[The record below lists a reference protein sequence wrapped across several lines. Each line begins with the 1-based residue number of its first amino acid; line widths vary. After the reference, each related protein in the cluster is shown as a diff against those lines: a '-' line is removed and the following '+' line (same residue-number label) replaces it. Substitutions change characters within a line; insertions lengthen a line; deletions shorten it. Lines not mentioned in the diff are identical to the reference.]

1 MSLGC
6 FKSYDVR
13 GKVPSELDATLAE
26 KIGAAY
32 AKVLGPKRVAVGHDM
47 RLSSPELAF
56 SLIQGL
62 TRGGADVLFLGQCG
76 TEEVYFAT
84 FQRELDGGIMVTASH
99 NPADYNGMKMVGPK
113 ASPVSR
119 DNGLT
124 EIEQLAAGD
133 VPSGAARGQVTS
145 EDLRSEYLDYILR
158 SFDTERLKGRRM
170 VCNAG
175 NGCAGPV
182 VLELA
187 QRLGWNLQLLHG
199 EPDGHFPHGVPNP
212 LLPEKRH
219 HTTEAVLKAD
229 ADLGVAWDGDFDRCF
244 FFDEHGEFVDG
255 YYLVGLLAERALF
268 FSPGGTI
275 LHDPRQIWNTIK
287 RVEASGG
294 RALQIPTGHAI
305 FKKYMQAEGACYG
318 GEMSSHHYFREFAGC
333 DSGMLPWL
341 WLLEW
346 MSYKDR
352 GLAELIRVSRETFPV
367 SGELNRTVKDAQIV
381 MDEVRARYEPE
392 AIGVDTMDGI
402 SLEFENWRFN
412 LRRSNTEPLL
422 RLNLETRGDEGLL
435 CTKTEELLELI
446 EAHA

>member
-1 MSLGC
+1 MTLAC

-13 GKVPSELDATLAE
+13 GKVPSELDSTLAE

-32 AKVLGPKRVAVGHDM
+32 AKVLGPRTVAVGHDM

-76 TEEVYFAT
+76 TEEVYFST
-84 FQRELDGGIMVTASH
+84 FHRELDGGIMVTASH
-99 NPADYNGMKMVGPK
+99 NPADYNGLKLVGPK
-113 ASPVSR
+113 ASPVTR
-119 DNGLT
+119 ENGLA
-124 EIEQLAAGD
+124 EIEQLASGD
-133 VPSGAARGQVTS
+133 VPSGAARGQVKS
-145 EDLRSEYLDYILR
+145 EDLRSEYLDYILQG
-158 SFDTERLKGRRM
+158 FDQERLKGRKM

-212 LLPEKRH
+212 LLPEKRGQ
-219 HTTEAVLKAD
+219 TTEAVLKAD

-268 FSPGGTI
+268 YSPGATI

-294 RALQIPTGHAI
+294 NPIQIPTGHAW
-305 FKKYMQAEGACYG
+305 FKKHMQQENAAYG
-318 GEMSSHHYFREFAGC
+318 GEMSSHHYFRDFGGC

-346 MSYKDR
+346 MSFKDR
-352 GLAELIRVSRETFPV
+352 GLAELIRPSREAFPV
-367 SGELNRTVKDAQIV
+367 SGELNRTVADAGAVI
-381 MDEVRARYEPE
+381 DRVRGRYESE
-392 AIGVDTMDGI
+392 ALRVDTMDGVG
-402 SLEFENWRFN
+402 LEFEDWRFN

-422 RLNLETRGDEGLL
+422 RLNVETRGDEELL
-435 CTKTEELLELI
+435 CSKTDALLELI
-446 EAHA
+446 EAHD